1 MKNKELKKAIK
12 KVEKSEVEKALEVLQ
27 KEKQTKT
34 ENFMKDYREL
44 CIKHGLELTANP
56 EIRWA
61 VTPIEK

>member
-12 KVEKSEVEKALEVLQ
+12 KAEKSEVEKAMEVLEN
-27 KEKQTKT
+27 EKKMKM
-34 ENFMKDYREL
+34 ENFMKDYREI